1 MKTWGNIV
9 LTVEE
14 LLLLQSSL
22 RNEIRIRT
30 GLLKEIDKQIEE
42 FTI

>member
-1 MKTWGNIV
+1 MKVWNAVV

-22 RNEIRIRT
+22 QNEIRIRT
-30 GLLKEIDKQIEE
+30 GLLREIDKQIKEN
-42 FTI
+42 TI